1 MADTIFALATARGKA
16 GIAIVRVSGPDAL
29 RAAAALGVVDLRP
42 RRAML
47 RDIFVRGE
55 VLDSCIVVFF
65 EEKHSFT
72 GEAVVEF
79 QVHGSEAVVASLL
92 AALGTLPG
100 LRGAEPG
107 EFTRRALENGML
119 DLTQVEGLA
128 DLIDAET
135 EAQRRQAQRV
145 LSGAIGQRAQSWR
158 EDLVR
163 AAALIEVTIDFA
175 DEDVPVDVTPEVREI
190 VDRLHAAFLVEI
202 DRARVAERIRAGFEV
217 AIIGAPNVG
226 KSSLLNAL
234 AGRDVAITS
243 PIPGTTRD
251 IIELRMDLGGIPV
264 TLLDTAGVREAED
277 PIEKI
282 GVARTMERAATADL
296 RVFLLG
302 PDDALVGDLPGKDV
316 DDLVVFT
323 KGDLSGRPD
332 AISSKTGAGLDRLVE
347 QIKVRL
353 EGRVSG
359 SGLLIRE
366 RQRAAL
372 AQAAEAMA
380 NARLCLYAEH
390 ARLELAAADLRAAA
404 HALDMLVGKIGVE
417 TLLGEIFSR
426 FCIGK

>member
-29 RAAAALGVVDLRP
+29 RAAAALGVIDLRP

-55 VLDSCIVVFF
+55 ILDSCIVVFF

-92 AALGTLPG
+92 AALGTFPG
-100 LRGAEPG
+100 LRGAKPG

-190 VDRLHAAFLVEI
+190 VDRLHTAFLVEI

-302 PDDALVGDLPGKDV
+302 PDNALEGDLPGKDV

-323 KGDLSGRPD
+323 KSDLSGRSD

-347 QIKVRL
+347 QIKARL

-372 AQAAEAMA
+372 SQAAEAMA

-390 ARLELAAADLRAAA
+390 PRLELAAADLRAAA